1 MNEKDFLEFVKE
13 IQEQERIFWEEEYPS
28 YDLSQKK
35 SYWLANIHRGMR
47 TQGEAIGDEYSLF
60 SKKSYEIW
68 KETEPDFDQIFA
80 EISGGI
86 PHFDWQE
93 YQRRIQQ

>member
-1 MNEKDFLEFVKE
+1 MKERGFLKLIEE
-13 IQEQERIFWEEEYPS
+13 IRELERIFWEEEYPN
-28 YDLSQKK
+28 YDFSEKK
-35 SYWLANIHRGMR
+35 SYWLRTIHRGMR

-68 KETEPDFDQIFA
+68 KETEPDFDRIFA

-93 YQRRIQQ
+93 YQRRIEQ